1 MRPRAPSRTAQGPPA
16 ETGAAAASRGRTA
29 PAPAA
34 TLRCAMLYL
43 LHSPAWAPAGTAPQP
58 LPLTLPAAL
67 LVVLATQAG
76 WMTREQLALVFWP
89 DAAPADA
96 LHHLRTNLH
105 RARGL
110 LAGWGLADALQT
122 ERARLRLVLPT
133 DLAQLRSA
141 QAAGDAALLARL
153 SPAQWLQGWRLPG
166 YDGFAQWC
174 DDTAAQ
180 LQADWLQAGRR
191 GLAAAP
197 PPAGPGSAA
206 TATTV
211 GAPPGRQ
218 ALWQRLLASPSP
230 ALLLLGEPGAGKTTL
245 LRAAWPHA
253 PCLRGLEGLHTM
265 PYRPLLEAL
274 RPHLAALA
282 RALQDGHH
290 PLRPYRLDL
299 ARLLPDLAPDEPLP
313 PLDALTAQTRLAEAL
328 ARAFES
334 LAPVLL
340 VDDLQWCDSATVDWL
355 LMLAHSGRLPWRAA
369 ARPQA
374 IGPALAAQLAA
385 LRSAVRLEELPVPP
399 LPRAALADVCA
410 ARWPGQTFD
419 ADALDRLHALS
430 GGNAFLL
437 GELVTAGLPGAS
449 LDAAAPAAAR
459 VARLVLARLQAQPA
473 AVRQAVQAAA
483 VFVQPV
489 PTAALRP
496 PPGAGDMPGR
506 SSEADWDS
514 AGAQAVASGLLFD
527 TGAGLACRHDLI
539 RQTVADALPAAQ
551 RQALH
556 RHAAL
561 WLAAQPQAEADALA
575 IAAHWQAAGEPQTA
589 LAWQHRGAEQLKAR
603 GRFDDAR
610 ALWQHVADQS
620 LDAAQAL
627 RARLELAACDLFDD
641 LARGQTALD
650 AVLAQLSAVA
660 DAAQHRQI
668 EARALAALVDN
679 RVFAGDIASARG
691 HAARLR
697 QLLPSLPVAEQ
708 VDAVEVLI
716 ELAMR
721 QPDIPGAWALLAQ
734 LRALAPRRPTLLS
747 FEGQI
752 HWFGGQV
759 QAAHDALAR
768 LLDQHP
774 DYCRGITVE
783 NDLAVMLQALGRIG
797 EAEAMARRSLHSW
810 AGVAHTETLSL
821 LVLGLVLTSAARHG
835 EADAALQRALA
846 MARAQGSPGFEAE
859 ALVRRA
865 RLLLQCGRPAEAQQA
880 LDAAAPLLAASPE
893 PLRISQLVLA
903 QVQAAQALGQ
913 PPDAAAVQRLDAAA
927 QASSHPLVHW
937 RHGRVAAALALAAGD
952 RGSAAAAAA
961 TLADVARRA
970 GLQELLAEAC
980 LLQADLADDPAA
992 AAGHAA
998 AARALVE
1005 RWGLHGA
1012 TQRHQAWQVVLPM
1025 PAVNR
1030 R

>member
-1 MRPRAPSRTAQGPPA
+1 
-16 ETGAAAASRGRTA
+16 
-29 PAPAA
+29 
-34 TLRCAMLYL
+34 MLYL
-43 LHSPAWAPAGTAPQP
+43 LHSPAWAPADRTPQP
-58 LPLTLPAAL
+58 LPLTVPAAL
-67 LVVLATQAG
+67 LVVLATQGG
-76 WMTREQLALVFWP
+76 WMAREQLALVFWP

-96 LHHLRTNLH
+96 LHHLRTNLN
-105 RARGL
+105 RARNL
-110 LAGWGLADALQT
+110 LTAWGLADALQS
-122 ERARLRLVLPT
+122 ERARLRLALPT
-133 DLAQLRSA
+133 DLAQLRAA
-141 QAAGDAALLARL
+141 QASGDAALLARL

-174 DDTAAQ
+174 DDAAQQ

-191 GLAAAP
+191 SMAPAPSAPAASRLRAD
-197 PPAGPGSAA
+197 
-206 TATTV
+206 
-211 GAPPGRQ
+211 APPGRQ
-218 ALWQRLLASPSP
+218 AQWQRLLASPSP

-245 LRAAWPHA
+245 LRAAWPQA
-253 PCLRGLEGLHTM
+253 PCLHGLEGLHGM
-265 PYRPLLEAL
+265 PYRPLLDAL
-274 RPHLAALA
+274 RPHLDTLA
-282 RALQDGHH
+282 RWLRDAQH

-369 ARPQA
+369 ARAHA
-374 IGPALAAQLAA
+374 IGPALAASLAA

-399 LPRAALADVCA
+399 LSREALADACA
-410 ARWPGQTFD
+410 ARWPAQAFS
-419 ADALDRLHALS
+419 ADMLDRLHALS

-437 GELVTAGLPGAS
+437 GELVAAGLS
-449 LDAAAPAAAR
+449 DPAADADGPTGAR
-459 VARLVLARLQAQPA
+459 VARLVLARLQAQPP

-489 PTAALRP
+489 PAAALRLLP
-496 PPGAGDMPGR
+496 AAGEMPGTTHD
-506 SSEADWDS
+506 ADWAD
-514 AGAQAVASGLLFD
+514 AGARAVASGLLDD
-527 TGAGLACRHDLI
+527 TGDGLACRHDLI
-539 RQTVADALPAAQ
+539 RQAVADALAPAQ

-561 WLAAQPQAEADALA
+561 WLASQPDADALG
-575 IAAHWQAAGEPQTA
+575 IATHWQAAGEPQTA

-610 ALWQHVADQS
+610 AQWRTVADDS

-650 AVLAQLSAVA
+650 AVLAQLAAVA
-660 DAAQHRQI
+660 DAPQRRQI
-668 EARALAALVDN
+668 EGRALAALVDN
-679 RVFAGDIASARG
+679 RVFAGDIARAG
-691 HAARLR
+691 QHALRLR
-697 QLLPSLPVAEQ
+697 QLLPTLPPAEQ

-721 QPDIPGAWALLAQ
+721 APDIPGAWALLAQ
-734 LRALAPRRPTLLS
+734 LRVLAPRRPSLLS

-759 QAAHDALAR
+759 QAAYDALAR
-768 LLDQHP
+768 LLDLHP

-783 NDLAVMLQALGRIG
+783 NDLAVMLQALGRIAD
-797 EAEAMARRSLHSW
+797 AEAMARRSLHSW

-821 LVLGLVLTSAARHG
+821 LVLGLVLTSAGRHA

-865 RLLLQCGRPAEAQQA
+865 RLLLQCGRAAEAQQA
-880 LDAAAPLLAASPE
+880 LDAAAPLLAHSPE

-903 QVQAAQALGQ
+903 QVQAALALGEQ
-913 PPDAAAVQRLDAAA
+913 PDGAVLQRLQAVAAGSA
-927 QASSHPLVHW
+927 HPLVQW
-937 RHGRVAAALALAAGD
+937 RCARVAAALGWAAGD
-952 RGSAAAAAA
+952 RAGTAAAAAQMA
-961 TLADVARRA
+961 AVAQPA
-970 GLQELLAEAC
+970 GLQEGLAEAW
-980 LLQADLADDPAA
+980 LLQADVADDPAA
-992 AAGHAA
+992 VRAHTAA
-998 AARALVE
+998 AAALADE
-1005 RWGLHGA
+1005 LGLHGLA
-1012 TQRHQAWQVVLPM
+1012 ARHQAWRADPRTSGV
-1025 PAVNR
+1025 AGAGG
-1030 R
+1030 